1 MGLLAERPVTCLA
14 AGATALVALVAVVA
28 LRPHHQPQPSPSLA
42 APTVALPVAPTE
54 PVKVVAIDPA
64 PVPVERDHIMRG
76 PYDTI
81 APDCSPCAIDV
92 ITAEG
97 TPPIDEYTVVV
108 NPIRGRA
115 GRHETY
121 SLAIRVG
128 EHWWFYDLGMTG
140 PAELDVDAPRQHG
153 AAISVHTTERTGEGH
168 KVSTAEGTVTCTVN
182 ADRIPTCRWE

>member
-1 MGLLAERPVTCLA
+1 MGLFAERPVTCLA
-14 AGATALVALVAVVA
+14 AGATVLAALAATAA
-28 LRPHHQPQPSPSLA
+28 LRPQHHVHPSLA
-42 APTVALPVAPTE
+42 VPTESLPVAPTE
-54 PVKVVAIDPA
+54 RATVMRVDPT
-64 PVPVERDHIMRG
+64 PVPAERDHVMRG

-92 ITAEG
+92 ISAEG

-108 NPIRGRA
+108 NPVRGTA
-115 GRHETY
+115 DRHEIY

-128 EHWWFYDLGMTG
+128 EHWWFQDLGETG

-153 AAISVHTTERTGEGH
+153 AAISVHTIERTREGR
-168 KVSTAEGTVTCTVN
+168 KVSTAEGTVTCTVRT